1 VNSKRIPLIWV
12 ALLLLTSGLVA
23 FSLVPS
29 VHTDP
34 TLDNGCYCHNNGIGV
49 WFNGTGFNEFGGVF
63 VSPGAT
69 FVLNATS
76 KNIAAAGV
84 VPGLQQWM
92 PTMGDNAKFVFE
104 PQSVND
110 TSPLNL
116 LHQKGNITAMYTVT
130 VPSSPGLYSLQLYAQ
145 GTIVGFPVQ
154 VTGPT
159 STTTSS
165 STSTT
170 SSSSTSTT
178 SSTTPPST
186 TTTTTL
192 PPATVTTQATTTVT
206 VTATATSTNTS
217 GLSPELTYGAVIVV
231 VAALVAVGLLTLR
244 RRAGT

>member
-1 VNSKRIPLIWV
+1 MNSKRIPLIWV
-12 ALLLLTSGLVA
+12 ALLVLTSGLVA

-84 VPGLQQWM
+84 VPGVQQWVS
-92 PTMGDNAKFVFE
+92 TMGDNAKFVFK

-116 LHQKGNITAMYTVT
+116 LHQKGNITGIYTVT
-130 VPSSPGLYSLQLYAQ
+130 VPSSPGLYSVQLYAQ
-145 GTIVGFPVQ
+145 GQVVGFPVQ
-154 VTGPT
+154 VTG
-159 STTTSS
+159 

-178 SSTTPPST
+178 SSTTPPPTT

-192 PPATVTTQATTTVT
+192 PPATVTTQVTTTVT
-206 VTATATSTNTS
+206 MTATATSTNTS

-231 VAALVAVGLLTLR
+231 AAALVAAGLLALR
-244 RRAGT
+244 RRAGA

>member
-1 VNSKRIPLIWV
+1 MNSKRIPLIWV

-170 SSSSTSTT
+170 SS
-178 SSTTPPST
+178 TTPPST

-192 PPATVTTQATTTVT
+192 PPVTVTTQATTTVT
-206 VTATATSTNTS
+206 VTAKTTSTNTS

-244 RRAGT
+244 RRART